1 MTDLQGAL
9 GVAQMGRLAWIL
21 EQRTRLARRYDEA
34 LAEVGWL
41 RPPVLPPHCRHG
53 YQSYVC
59 LFQPESPTLANVARL
74 YAQRNALMD
83 ALEAASIAS
92 RPGTHAVHMLGYYRD
107 KYGFKP
113 EDFPNAYLADHLTL
127 TLPLYAQMTEA
138 EQDFVLTHIAGHPL
152 QG

>member
-1 MTDLQGAL
+1 M
-9 GVAQMGRLAWIL
+9 
-21 EQRTRLARRYDEA
+21 
-34 LAEVGWL
+34 
-41 RPPVLPPHCRHG
+41 
-53 YQSYVC
+53 
-59 LFQPESPTLANVARL
+59 ANVARL

-127 TLPLYAQMTEA
+127 TVPLYAQMTEA
-138 EQDFVLTHIAGHPL
+138 EQDFVLTHIAGHPPR
-152 QG
+152 GSMPA